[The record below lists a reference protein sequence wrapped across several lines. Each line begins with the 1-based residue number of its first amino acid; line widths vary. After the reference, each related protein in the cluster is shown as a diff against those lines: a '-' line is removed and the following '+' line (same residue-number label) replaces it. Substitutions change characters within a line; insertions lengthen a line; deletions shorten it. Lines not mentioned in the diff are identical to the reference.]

1 MDADRLKALL
11 TRLPTID
18 DLDGG
23 SQIGIISRKKSFPD
37 PERTLRAILK
47 ELNVPQLEDFLVW
60 IPPSADLEPIGNKGF
75 AMAYA
80 GNVKDYSGCE
90 IQYAMKELNIS
101 MVPEVRIVTALS
113 FLPLPLRRLV
123 LSCVVLRP
131 MKITLADTT
140 SVVPSPLPSPPPHI
154 YISQLVLNIVL
165 SYSPHAR
172 RSYSRYPTIPPI
184 GISQHPETKTYLMAM
199 SAQGRRASRDDETHF
214 LPETLTFIAEKQAA
228 HKRRVA
234 SEAGSVHILGDGSG
248 TVVPFHTSQFHD
260 NLALKQ
266 IASDL
271 FRAAQPVPH
280 TNQLRSRTEFKR
292 IPHEFPRTVLPT
304 ISDYDSDG
312 GELDLASVGNDSG
325 VITVHQPKDAFRGF
339 VANKVGSVN
348 SWMRKRGNAFERP

>member
-101 MVPEVRIVTALS
+101 MVPE
-113 FLPLPLRRLV
+113 
-123 LSCVVLRP
+123 
-131 MKITLADTT
+131 
-140 SVVPSPLPSPPPHI
+140 
-154 YISQLVLNIVL
+154 
-165 SYSPHAR
+165 
-172 RSYSRYPTIPPI
+172 
-184 GISQHPETKTYLMAM
+184 
-199 SAQGRRASRDDETHF
+199 GRRASRDDETHF